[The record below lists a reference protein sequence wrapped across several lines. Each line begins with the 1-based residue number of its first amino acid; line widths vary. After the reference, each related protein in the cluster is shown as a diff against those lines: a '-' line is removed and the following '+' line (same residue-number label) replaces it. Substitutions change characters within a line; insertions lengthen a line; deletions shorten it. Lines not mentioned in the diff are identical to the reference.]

1 MAEAQD
7 AASGAAGGAAAGGAI
22 GPWGAAIGAGVG
34 ALYGLAKG
42 SQTGHGRF
50 FSVTGSG
57 APPSQWGAL
66 QKQQEAMDAYRN
78 GTGPNP
84 DNAAYA
90 NDLIKQLAGGA
101 QGRTAPQITGA
112 QFTVDPTARQGLLDT
127 AQRLGGIASG
137 QQMGAGELAVNRQIG
152 QATAQ
157 QMAAAR
163 MAHGANAALAL
174 RQMMRSNADLRLAGA
189 GQAAQS
195 RMQDQQGANA
205 QLSSLFGN
213 LYGQDAAAAAQNAQF
228 GQQAQLANQQAA
240 LQQRGMNDALQMQA
254 LGQMLGWDQQTINAH
269 LAAIQQQRAN
279 AEGPNFTASLLQGGG
294 QLLPLLAQL
303 WKQGQGGAPAV
314 PNSGAPA
321 GDPSALGA

>member
-1 MAEAQD
+1 MAQAQD
-7 AASGAAGGAAAGGAI
+7 ALGGAAAGAAAGSAA
-22 GPWGAAIGAGVG
+22 GPWGALVGAGAG

-42 SQTGHGRF
+42 SQTGNGHFWDARAN
-50 FSVTGSG
+50 S
-57 APPSQWGAL
+57 AEQWNANVARL
-66 QKQQEAMDAYRN
+66 QAEDAYKN

-84 DNAAYA
+84 QNAQYA

-101 QGRTAPQITGA
+101 QGRMAPQITGA
-112 QFTVDPTARQGLLDT
+112 QFAVDPAARQGMLDT

-163 MAHGANAALAL
+163 MAHGANSALAL

-205 QLSSLFGN
+205 QLGSLFGN
-213 LYGQDAAAAAQNAQF
+213 LYGQDAAVAAQNAQF
-228 GQQAQLANQQAA
+228 GQQASIANQQAM
-240 LQQRGMNDALQMQA
+240 LQQRGMNDALQIQA

-279 AEGPNFTASLLQGGG
+279 AEGPNVTASLIQGGG
-294 QLLPLLAQL
+294 ALLPVLAQL
-303 WKQGQGGAPAV
+303 WKQNQGGSPAI